1 MVKVMVFTMM
11 VASEHGSSGESFLIF
26 WLQIS
31 TSHPL

>member
-1 MVKVMVFTMM
+1 MVKVMVFTVM
-11 VASEHGSSGESFLIF
+11 VASELTSSGESFLIF